1 MHTALKISSLRSIPP
16 VTHRM
21 ITGISTPLCGH
32 TEKYTEKE
40 KRMLIDWE
48 IKGNLFILR
57 HGKSLSER
65 TVEVFT
71 NEKDFKDALTRID
84 NPPKGT
90 SDRI

>member
-1 MHTALKISSLRSIPP
+1 
-16 VTHRM
+16 
-21 ITGISTPLCGH
+21 
-32 TEKYTEKE
+32 
-40 KRMLIDWE
+40 MLIDWE
-48 IKGNLFILR
+48 IKENLFILR
-57 HGKSLSER
+57 HGKSLGES